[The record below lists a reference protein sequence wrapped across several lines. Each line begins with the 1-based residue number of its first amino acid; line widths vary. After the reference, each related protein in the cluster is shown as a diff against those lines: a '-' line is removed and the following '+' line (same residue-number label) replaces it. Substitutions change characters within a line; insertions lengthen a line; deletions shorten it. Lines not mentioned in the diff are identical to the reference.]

1 MVMLKS
7 LAAEVLSIYAE
18 LDAQVAA
25 FAAASGLYCPEGCG
39 ECCASEKVEAT
50 VLEML
55 PLAFVLFADDRAELL
70 LKRLEKI
77 DGRGEC
83 LLHRP
88 DLAGPGAWSCTCYG
102 QRAVVC
108 RLFGFAGNLDR
119 AGTPRLAL
127 CRVMRQAGLPRTNP
141 SSSHEKVMALL
152 PLFSEAGMRITAL
165 HPGLGTIRLPING
178 ALLEALQK
186 VGIALALDAG
196 QQRGSGALPIE
207 PPDEPP
213 FAAPPLP
220 KAA

>member
-1 MVMLKS
+1 MLNH
-7 LAAEVLSIYAE
+7 LAAEVLLIYAE

-25 FAAASGLYCPEGCG
+25 FAAASGLRCPQGCG
-39 ECCASEKVEAT
+39 ECCSSEKVEAT

-55 PLAFVLFADDRAELL
+55 PLAFALFADGQAELL
-70 LKRLEKI
+70 IQRLEKVN
-77 DGRGEC
+77 GRGEC

-88 DLAGPGAWSCTCYG
+88 DLAGPGAWSCTCYSH
-102 QRAVVC
+102 RAVVC

-119 AGTPRLAL
+119 AGAPRLAL
-127 CRVMRQAGLPRTNP
+127 CRVIRQADLSGEPPL
-141 SSSHEKVMALL
+141 SLEEEVLALM

-165 HPGLGTIRLPING
+165 HPGLGTIRLPINS
-178 ALLEALQK
+178 ALLEALLK
-186 VGIALALDAG
+186 VGITRELEAG
-196 QQRGSGALPIE
+196 QQLGSDELPSE

>member
-1 MVMLKS
+1 MLNQ
-7 LAAEVLSIYAE
+7 LAAEVLSIYAD
-18 LDAQVAA
+18 LDARVAA
-25 FAAASGLYCPEGCG
+25 FAAVSGLRCPQGCG

-55 PLAFVLFADDRAELL
+55 PLAFALFADGRAELL
-70 LKRLEKI
+70 IKRLEKVN
-77 DGRGEC
+77 GRGEC

-88 DLAGPGAWSCTCYG
+88 DLAGPGAWSCTCYSH
-102 QRAVVC
+102 RAVVC

-119 AGTPRLAL
+119 AGAPRLAL
-127 CRVMRQAGLPRTNP
+127 CRVIRQADLSGEHPL
-141 SSSHEKVMALL
+141 SLAEEVLALM

-165 HPGLGTIRLPING
+165 HPGLGTIRLPINS
-178 ALLEALQK
+178 ALLEALLK
-186 VGIALALDAG
+186 VGILRELEAG
-196 QQRGSGALPIE
+196 QQLGSAELPID

>member
-1 MVMLKS
+1 MLNQ
-7 LAAEVLSIYAE
+7 LAAEVLLICAE

-25 FAAASGLYCPEGCG
+25 FIAASGLHCPQGCG
-39 ECCASEKVEAT
+39 ECCCSDKVEAT

-55 PLAFVLFADDRAELL
+55 PLAFALFADGQAELL
-70 LKRLEKI
+70 IKRLEKVN
-77 DGRGEC
+77 GRGEC

-88 DLAGPGAWSCTCYG
+88 DLAGPGAWPCTCYSHRG
-102 QRAVVC
+102 VVC

-119 AGTPRLAL
+119 GGTPRLAL
-127 CRVMRQAGLPRTNP
+127 CRVLRQADLSGENPLPL
-141 SSSHEKVMALL
+141 EEEVLALM

-165 HPGLGTIRLPING
+165 HPGLGTIRLPINS

-186 VGIALALDAG
+186 VGIALELGAG
-196 QQRGSGALPIE
+196 RQWDGDEQPIA